1 MSRKEQI
8 LAEAPKHIEGT
19 NFRIK
24 GLMLDVE
31 GNGKETNVTCLVWK
45 AEDGTQKFIAID
57 WIWW

>member
-8 LAEAPKHIEGT
+8 LTEAPKHIKGT

-24 GLMLDVE
+24 GLMLD
-31 GNGKETNVTCLVWK
+31 GRNAKETNVTCLVWK